1 MSEADWQ
8 QLETLFDTS
17 PHLVAVGECGLDYH
31 RNFSSPDNQRQV
43 FARQLALASKYRRP
57 VFAHLREASDDFL
70 AIVKEYRRELV
81 GLCVHCF
88 TDGPDVLEALLE
100 LDCDIGVTGWIC
112 DERRNHALTQ
122 AIGLIPDDRLMLE
135 TDAPYLLPRNLP
147 NKPKNGRNEPC
158 FLPHICREVAKLRR
172 QPAEAVARTTTENAM
187 RFFHLNVDEG
197 QRRFFPFFS
206 AQFLGAFN
214 DNVFRVALAT
224 WLVYIYFE
232 GEKATAST
240 WINVAQ
246 ALFILPFFLFSA
258 TAGQLADKYDKA
270 TVIRW
275 VKAAEIVIMAC
286 AALAFW

>member
-1 MSEADWQ
+1 MSDPKIEPLIDIGVNLLSRRFVADVDDVVERALAAGVVAMVVTGTDIDTSRQAPKLCERWEGCLFHTAGCHPHHADSMSEADWQ

-43 FARQLALASKYRRP
+43 FARQLALAAKHRRP

-70 AIVKEYRRELV
+70 AIVKEYRPELV

-88 TDGPDVLEALLE
+88 TDGPDVLEVLLD

-122 AIGLIPDDRLMLE
+122 AIGLIPDGRLMLE

-172 QPAEAVARTTTENAM
+172 QPADAVARITTENAM
-187 RFFHLNVDEG
+187 RFFHLNVDEE
-197 QRRFFPFFS
+197 S
-206 AQFLGAFN
+206 DA
-214 DNVFRVALAT
+214 
-224 WLVYIYFE
+224 
-232 GEKATAST
+232 
-240 WINVAQ
+240 
-246 ALFILPFFLFSA
+246 
-258 TAGQLADKYDKA
+258 
-270 TVIRW
+270 
-275 VKAAEIVIMAC
+275 
-286 AALAFW
+286 